1 MSLKND
7 FTATLV
13 LLIISVLS
21 LLVFVS
27 CDEIIE
33 QVYKTKVGDETSNG
47 ETARLISDLR
57 AAGATVSPSGEITQP
72 FFTVRG
78 QVIRVNGYDVQVFE
92 YATATASDAE
102 AAQVSPNGSSIG
114 TSIVTWIATPHFYKR
129 GQVIVLYVGDDA
141 DVINPLKAVLGEQFA
156 GG

>member
-1 MSLKND
+1 MPLKND
-7 FTATLV
+7 FTAIRV
-13 LLIISVLS
+13 VLIISILS
-21 LLVFVS
+21 LLVFVG

-33 QVYKTKVGDETSNG
+33 QFYTTNDGDEISDR
-47 ETARLISDLR
+47 ETARLIADLR

-72 FFTVRG
+72 FFTVKG
-78 QVIRVNGYDVQVFE
+78 QVVKVNSHDVQVFE
-92 YATATASDAE
+92 YATATTSDAE
-102 AAQVSPNGSSIG
+102 AAQVSPDGSSIG

-129 GQVIVLYVGDDA
+129 GQVIVLYVGDDV

>member
-1 MSLKND
+1 MPLKKD
-7 FTATLV
+7 FTAIPV
-13 LLIISVLS
+13 VLIIAILS

-33 QVYKTKVGDETSNG
+33 QLYTTNVSDEPSDG
-47 ETARLISDLR
+47 ETARLIADLR
-57 AAGATVSPSGEITQP
+57 AADTTVSPSGEITQP
-72 FFTVRG
+72 FFTVKG
-78 QVIRVNGYDVQVFE
+78 QVITVNGGDVQVFE
-92 YATATASDAE
+92 YVTVEAADAE
-102 AAQVSPNGSSIG
+102 AAQVSPDGTSIG
-114 TSIVTWIATPHFYKR
+114 TSIVLWVATPHFYKR